1 MSEKRM
7 PDASG
12 ATGPLEALPPAG
24 ALVEAMLRVIDDA
37 KAEDVIAIDLVGKT
51 SLADTMIVASGRSDR
66 HVGAI
71 AERLASSIKEM
82 GLPPPRVE
90 GMPVC
95 DWVLIDTGDVIVHLF
110 RPEVRSFYNLEK
122 LWGVGRP
129 QEGVPDPTLA
139 EKPKKPRAVRSKP
152 IVTPESEAMPK
163 RKAAPRRAPASKA

>member
-1 MSEKRM
+1 M
-7 PDASG
+7 PKASG
-12 ATGPLEALPPAG
+12 STGPLEALQPAG
-24 ALVEAMLRVIDDA
+24 ALVEAMLRIIDDA
-37 KAEDVIAIDLVGKT
+37 KAEDVVAIDLVGKT
-51 SLADTMIVASGRSDR
+51 SLADAMIVASGRSDR

-122 LWGVGRP
+122 LWGIGRP
-129 QEGVPDPTLA
+129 QEGTPDPTLE
-139 EKPKKPRAVRSKP
+139 EKPKRARSVRSKP
-152 IVTPESEAMPK
+152 IVVEDEPQPK
-163 RKAAPRRAPASKA
+163 RKVASRRAPASKA